1 MPDEPTSGD
10 DVFEGHRT
18 LLFSVAYRMLGS
30 VAAAEDTLQEAWL
43 RWSRVDRSTVTE
55 PRAYLV
61 KLTTRAAIDRLR
73 REKAAREVY
82 VGTWLPEPLLTAPD
96 VAEEA
101 ALADSVS
108 MAMLV
113 VLETLSP
120 LERSVFVLREAFG
133 FDHAEI
139 ARVLDRS
146 EESVRQLAHRARRHV
161 EARRPRFEPD
171 RQVRRR
177 ATERFLEAAVGG
189 DLNALME
196 VLAPDVT
203 LWSDGGG
210 KVRAPRRPVEGA
222 DKVARFFAAVAGDV
236 PPGSEFRLV
245 EANGGPAVLV
255 HLAGVPITVATV
267 DIDPDGRGISAIHLI
282 ANPDKLPAI
291 AQDTA

>member
-1 MPDEPTSGD
+1 MPDDPTPGG
-10 DVFEGHRT
+10 DVFEEHRT
-18 LLFSVAYRMLGS
+18 LLFAVAYRMLGS

-61 KLTTRAAIDRLR
+61 TLTTRAAVDRLR
-73 REKAAREVY
+73 REKVAREVY

-96 VAEEA
+96 VAEDA

-133 FDHAEI
+133 FDHVEI

-161 EARRPRFEPD
+161 QARRPRFESD
-171 RQVRRR
+171 RQVRRQ
-177 ATERFLEAAVGG
+177 ATERFREAAVGG

-196 VLAPDVT
+196 VLAPDVA

-210 KVRAPRRPVEGA
+210 KVRAPRRPIEGA
-222 DKVARFFAAVAGDV
+222 EKVARFFAAVAEDV
-236 PPGSEFRLV
+236 PPGSETRLV
-245 EANGGPAVLV
+245 EVNGGPAVLV
-255 HLAGVPITVATV
+255 HVGGVPIAVATIDV
-267 DIDPDGRGISAIHLI
+267 DHDGHGISAIHLI
-282 ANPDKLPAI
+282 ANPDKLAALAPDAL
-291 AQDTA
+291 